1 MFSRN
6 IFMIKSRLFYKLS
19 SLLIIIL
26 FAGFSPKPNNQ
37 VRAIYATVWSVSSPE
52 DIDRLLASAHK
63 YNFNQVFFQTRYR
76 GDALYQANKTDSTYK
91 NTEHLC
97 YTVKDSTF
105 DPLGYAIEKAKPLGI
120 EIHAWVTVFVV
131 TPHDLWKIKPDHIYY
146 EHPEW
151 LTYNRAGQ
159 PMKNN
164 VAEGAFFDPG
174 VPAARRYFKNV
185 VSDIVSNYAING
197 IQFDY
202 IRYPDSTYG
211 HNPIALN
218 EYEKVKDQISWPQ
231 WKQQQLSQFVN
242 QLYIQIKS
250 INPKVQ
256 VSAAVIAKRD
266 KALNKYSQNWPSWLS
281 EKYIDKVYLMA
292 YNTSN
297 TSFTKLIENA
307 AKVKAQKKMV
317 IVLRAWPPAGS
328 SYTAAR
334 INEKI
339 KITKKHHFKNFG
351 FYSYSG
357 MRDNTYF
364 PYINYP
370 W

>member
-1 MFSRN
+1 
-6 IFMIKSRLFYKLS
+6 MIKSHLIFKIFSLFL
-19 SLLIIIL
+19 IIL
-26 FAGFSPKPNNQ
+26 FVGSTPKPNSQ
-37 VRAIYATVWSVSSPE
+37 VRAIYATVWSVSTPE
-52 DIDRLLASAHK
+52 GIDKLLEAAHK
-63 YNFNQVFFQTRYR
+63 NGFNQVFFQTRYR
-76 GDALYQANKTDSTYK
+76 GDALYTANKSDTTYK
-91 NTEHLC
+91 NSEALC
-97 YTVKDSTF
+97 YTVQDSTF
-105 DPLGYAIEKAKPLGI
+105 DPLAYAIEKAKQYNI
-120 EIHAWVTVFVV
+120 EIHAWVTVFVI
-131 TPHDLWKIKPDHIYY
+131 TPHDLWKIKNNHIYY
-146 EHPEW
+146 THPEW
-151 LTYNRAGQ
+151 VTYNRNGQ
-159 PMKNN
+159 KMLNN

-174 VPAARRYFKNV
+174 VPAAREYFKNV
-185 VSDIVSNYAING
+185 VSDIVSNYDING

-218 EYEKVKDQISWPQ
+218 EYAKVKDQIHWSA
-231 WKQQQLSQFVN
+231 WKQQQLNIFVN

-250 INPKVQ
+250 IKPKVQ

-266 KALNKYSQNWPSWLS
+266 KAINKYSQDWTLWLS

-292 YNTSN
+292 YNTNN
-297 TSFTKLIENA
+297 TTFTQLIENA
-307 AKVKAQKKMV
+307 SKVKQQKKMV

-328 SYTAAR
+328 AYPVSR

-357 MRDNTYF
+357 MKDNNYF
-364 PYINYP
+364 PYIKYP